1 MVFGRPELEGPIV
14 EHGTTRTSRW
24 LHAHRTK
31 IAFWIAVVEATV
43 LVFGPLGRWAALA
56 VALIVL
62 AVYFSV
68 RPRIG
73 SPLLRDVLWIAAVSQ
88 ALIALV
94 PLLLIVVST
103 VAVVAVALLA
113 IAALVVLFKDRR

>member
-1 MVFGRPELEGPIV
+1 MVFGRPEVEGPIV
-14 EHGTTRTSRW
+14 EHGSTRTSRW
-24 LHAHRTK
+24 LHRHRTK
-31 IAFWIAVVEATV
+31 IAFWIAFAEAVV
-43 LVFGPLGRWAALA
+43 LVFGPLSRWGALA
-56 VALIVL
+56 VALVVL

-68 RPRIG
+68 RPRLE

-103 VAVVAVALLA
+103 VAFVAVAVLA
-113 IAALVVLFKDRR
+113 VVALVLLFRDRR